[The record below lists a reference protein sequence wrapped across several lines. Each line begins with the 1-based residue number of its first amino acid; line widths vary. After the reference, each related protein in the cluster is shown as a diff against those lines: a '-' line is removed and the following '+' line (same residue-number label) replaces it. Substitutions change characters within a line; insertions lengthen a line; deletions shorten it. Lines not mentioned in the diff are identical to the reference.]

1 MVLRASKSLQIGWDE
16 IQSQSVPAKHQ
27 RSPSFEYSS
36 KLKKM
41 LSLGDFVEVSLRETE
56 TANEML
62 VSSFG
67 IIEWIS
73 LSLRCV

>member
-16 IQSQSVPAKHQ
+16 IQSVPAKHQ

-41 LSLGDFVEVSLRETE
+41 LSLGDFVEVSFHETE